1 MPANRLRRLGGAAAA
16 VGFALMASTQ
26 MGIRPV
32 GAEAAVPEAAVPEA
46 GDRPLR
52 AMSFNIHHG
61 RGLDGVV
68 DLERVAAAIE
78 EADPDVVGLQEVD
91 RHWSE
96 RSDFVDQAGVLAR
109 RLNMHVVY
117 GANLDRDPLEPD
129 QPRRQYGTAILS
141 DHPILEWRNVFLP
154 RTGTNEQRGLL
165 EARVNVRGVPVLV
178 YNTHLQHNSQ
188 SERIA
193 QIDAIREII
202 GTPQDSVVLVGDLN
216 ARPDTPEIA
225 AITEQL
231 RDAWVAAGVG
241 EGYTY
246 PAEGPSARID
256 YVLTSADVVALAA
269 AVVTS
274 DASDH
279 LPVHADVALPGS
291 KVGVGRAPAGQP

>member
-1 MPANRLRRLGGAAAA
+1 MPAPRFRRLGAAFA
-16 VGFALMASTQ
+16 VGFALLLPALA
-26 MGIRPV
+26 
-32 GAEAAVPEAAVPEA
+32 GATSAGADAGGPEA
-46 GDRPLR
+46 GDRPVR
-52 AMSFNIHHG
+52 VMSFNIHHG
-61 RGLDGVV
+61 RGLDGLV
-68 DLERVAAAIE
+68 DLERVASAIE
-78 EADPDVVGLQEVD
+78 DADPDVVGLQEVD

-96 RSDFVDQAGVLAR
+96 RSDFVDQASFLAR

-117 GANLDRDPLEPD
+117 GANLDRDPLEPG

-141 DHPILEWRNVFLP
+141 DHPILEWRNVLLP
-154 RTGTNEQRGLL
+154 RTGTKEQRGLL

-178 YNTHLQHNSQ
+178 YNTHLQHDSQ

-193 QIDAIREII
+193 QIEAIRQII
-202 GTPQDSVVLVGDLN
+202 GTPEDSVVLVGDLN

-231 RDAWVAAGVG
+231 RDAWVAAGIG

-246 PAEGPSARID
+246 PAADPSARID
-256 YVLTSADVVALAA
+256 YVLTSDDVVARAA
-269 AVVTS
+269 AIVTS

-291 KVGVGRAPAGQP
+291 KVGVGRATASNP

>member
-1 MPANRLRRLGGAAAA
+1 VA
-16 VGFALMASTQ
+16 VGFALILPALA
-26 MGIRPV
+26 
-32 GAEAAVPEAAVPEA
+32 GATSAGADAGVPEA
-46 GDRPLR
+46 GDRPVR
-52 AMSFNIHHG
+52 VMSFNIHHG

-68 DLERVAAAIE
+68 DLERVASAIE
-78 EADPDVVGLQEVD
+78 DADADVVGLQEVD

-96 RSDFVDQAGVLAR
+96 RSDFVDQASVLAR
-109 RLNMHVVY
+109 RLNMHLVY
-117 GANLDRDPLEPD
+117 GANLDRDPLEPA

-141 DHPILEWRNVFLP
+141 DHPILEWRNVLLP
-154 RTGTNEQRGLL
+154 RTGTKEQRGLL

-178 YNTHLQHNSQ
+178 YNTHLQHDSQ
-188 SERIA
+188 SERTA
-193 QIDAIREII
+193 QIEAIRQII
-202 GTPQDSVVLVGDLN
+202 GTPEDSVVLVGDLN

-231 RDAWVAAGVG
+231 RDAWVAAGIG

-246 PAEGPSARID
+246 PAEDPAARID
-256 YVLTSADVVALAA
+256 YVLTSADVVARAA

-291 KVGVGRAPAGQP
+291 KVGVGRATASNP